1 MDLADIRIK
10 EHFGLVT
17 NDTNTT
23 QFGFLVSP
31 PKNRGTIEKHDLVC
45 INHPKYGE
53 ACQVLAEVKE
63 ITSYEEVAGSTIG
76 ERVGKMLATAKVI
89 GYVDLRN
96 DTRPLQKLLAP
107 PNPGSRVHVPY
118 ASFLEDTLNRGAN
131 GEAHT
136 QTLYLGET
144 EVDAPTQDAGD
155 RRVGFYLDAA
165 DVTSRHTLI
174 CGMHGTGKTHLAG
187 AIIREVASKTGY
199 PVAVLDQ
206 NNEYASLCTASTLE
220 KNRPYIFQVTAVN
233 ADLKNS
239 ASEITKQIRHGQVT
253 PITAQNMSIAE
264 KSSYY
269 ANILNNL
276 AEARRTKNLQPF
288 LLVIDDADSLPLQA
302 IQEVFDANIGIG
314 ILLLSSHPTVLGGR
328 VLSKIGTQIAG
339 RTVDPQDLT
348 FLRNVFEGS
357 DVQLSSLRVGECVV
371 NGLNVAFPMK
381 IHVGERYL
389 QKEMNG

>member
-23 QFGFLVSP
+23 QFSFLVSP
-31 PKNRGTIEKHDLVC
+31 PKNRGTIEKHDLIC
-45 INHPKYGE
+45 FNHPKYGE

-96 DTRPLQKLLAP
+96 DAHPLQKLLAP
-107 PNPGSRVHVPY
+107 PNPGSRIHVPY

-131 GEAHT
+131 GEAHA
-136 QTLYLGET
+136 QTVFLGET
-144 EVDAPTQDAGD
+144 EINAPTQDAGD

-165 DVTSRHTLI
+165 DVTSRHTLV

-187 AIIREVASKTGY
+187 VIIREVASKTGY

-206 NNEYASLCTASTLE
+206 NNEYTSLGTA
-220 KNRPYIFQVTAVN
+220 
-233 ADLKNS
+233 ADPKSS
-239 ASEITKQIRHGQVT
+239 ANEITKQIRHGQVT
-253 PITAQNMSIAE
+253 PITAQNMSVPE
-264 KSSYY
+264 KSNYY
-269 ANILNNL
+269 SNVLNGL
-276 AEARRTKNLQPF
+276 AEARRAKNLQPF

-302 IQEVFDANIGIG
+302 IQEIFDANIGIG
-314 ILLLSSHPTVLGGR
+314 ILLCRPTQRSSVEEFFPKWGLK
-328 VLSKIGTQIAG
+328 SPEEQ
-339 RTVDPQDLT
+339 LT
-348 FLRNVFEGS
+348 R
-357 DVQLSSLRVGECVV
+357 R
-371 NGLNVAFPMK
+371 
-381 IHVGERYL
+381 I
-389 QKEMNG
+389 